1 MQAFF
6 VASIF
11 SISSR
16 SCQCV
21 SPREGQMYFSQTQK
35 TIDTISCSDGLF
47 FRDIVTWTRQ
57 QAPLLSIHKDIYS
70 HTTVQTC
77 WTGNKSDRSACGV
90 MFNNKKYY
98 LPWSMCVAVTIKYN
112 KWKVLE
118 DCSKFWCVAILST
131 LWQRATRQGSKTSSN
146 RLLNI
151 RPQHSCTPWLLYIKL
166 QAVRRRN
173 SARGI
178 TWHKIGQWCIFISG
192 EWAWVEVGLKLNGC
206 VAYTS
211 VSVWQQ
217 EGINQSI

>member
-1 MQAFF
+1 
-6 VASIF
+6 
-11 SISSR
+11 
-16 SCQCV
+16 
-21 SPREGQMYFSQTQK
+21 MYFSQTQQ

-47 FRDIVTWTRQ
+47 YRDIITWTRRQ
-57 QAPLLSIHKDIYS
+57 DPLLSIHKDIYS

-77 WTGNKSDRSACGV
+77 WTGNKSDYRACGV

-131 LWQRATRQGSKTSSN
+131 LWQRSTRQGSKTSSN

-166 QAVRRRN
+166 QAVGRN

-192 EWAWVEVGLKLNGC
+192 EWAWVEVCLKLNGC